1 MKKTR
6 RFVTACVLSPFVFL
20 AACSQEA
27 PQPKQETPNLSVID
41 TPVFAPV
48 QPAAEGLED
57 MLAEIRATAGIAR
70 AQNPAS
76 CKLAEVGVKPCGGPE
91 RYIVY
96 STETADESK
105 LLELIEHYNA
115 ASQAYNEKHQ
125 LVSDCSIQPRP
136 RVILNQGLCVPQ
148 ATQTH

>member
-1 MKKTR
+1 MKKAQ
-6 RFVTACVLSPFVFL
+6 RFVTACLLSPLIFL
-20 AACSQEA
+20 SACSQEA
-27 PQPKQETPNLSVID
+27 PQSSQEAPNLSASD
-41 TPVFAPV
+41 APLFQPV
-48 QPAAEGLED
+48 QPAAEGLEE

-96 STETADESK
+96 STETADEKK
-105 LLELIEHYNA
+105 LLELIAAYNT
-115 ASQAYNEKHQ
+115 ASKAYNEQQQ
-125 LVSDCSIQPRP
+125 LVSDCSVQPRP
-136 RVILNQGLCVPQ
+136 RVILNQGMCVPQ

>member
-1 MKKTR
+1 MEVTR
-6 RFVTACVLSPFVFL
+6 RFVTACVLTPLIFL
-20 AACSQEA
+20 TACTQEA
-27 PQPKQETPNLSVID
+27 PQPEQETPNLSVID

-48 QPAAEGLED
+48 QPATEGLD
-57 MLAEIRATAGIAR
+57 TMLAEIRATAGIAR

-96 STETADESK
+96 STETADEQK
-105 LLELIEHYNA
+105 LLELIAAYNA

-125 LVSDCSIQPRP
+125 VVSDCSVQPRP